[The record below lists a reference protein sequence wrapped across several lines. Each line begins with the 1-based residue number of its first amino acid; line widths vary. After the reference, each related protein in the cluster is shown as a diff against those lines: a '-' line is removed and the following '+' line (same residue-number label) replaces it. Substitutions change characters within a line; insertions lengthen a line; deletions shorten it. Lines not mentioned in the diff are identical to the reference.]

1 MPRLNN
7 KKSKENADEETRAF
21 TTEETNAAES
31 AESGESTGAS
41 AFSDGSFF
49 GSEDAPADS
58 GSDAGAAGSGGST
71 AAASVAGTKASSTSE
86 SGSGG
91 DETTNPVNDSPAT
104 EPVTTE
110 PTATESADDEAATAA
125 MPAQSGSNDQ
135 ADEPSNQP
143 ADSKPASEATADP
156 EATQAHQS
164 IDEEPTGPIPVDEK
178 TVDDEKTDPDVTTAS
193 PAGEDRQRIT
203 HSEDD
208 EQPTEAIST
217 VPPRSSA
224 AGEED
229 HTRPMPVAAPMDEED
244 SAERRRQETERR
256 KAERDAA
263 LGTRRPK
270 PDPEPAAAAPA
281 KPAPV
286 KRSTD
291 KFFGSLGLFVLRIV
305 MAALMALHGLTHV
318 LSLDQT
324 VAMID
329 GSWLGPMVGQSV
341 LLAYVLGIAELLVA
355 VALLFGFGVRIAGIG
370 MVAIGALALAMVHW
384 VSWPFEGFVLD
395 GEPALMVAA
404 VGFLFFATGGGG
416 WSADRA
422 VRARRAER
430 KKAARR

>member
-7 KKSKENADEETRAF
+7 KKSKENVDEETRAF
-21 TTEETNAAES
+21 TTEETDAAES

-41 AFSDGSFF
+41 ALSDGSFF
-49 GSEDAPADS
+49 GNDDTP
-58 GSDAGAAGSGGST
+58 AGSGRDAT
-71 AAASVAGTKASSTSE
+71 APAASAPS
-86 SGSGG
+86 
-91 DETTNPVNDSPAT
+91 
-104 EPVTTE
+104 
-110 PTATESADDEAATAA
+110 DDEAATEA
-125 MPAQSGSNDQ
+125 MPAQSASGDQ
-135 ADEPSNQP
+135 ADEPSTQSAEPQP
-143 ADSKPASEATADP
+143 TSSTDVDP

-164 IDEEPTGPIPVDEK
+164 IDEEPTGPIPVD
-178 TVDDEKTDPDVTTAS
+178 DEKTDPDVASAS
-193 PAGEDRQRIT
+193 PATEDRQRIT

-217 VPPRSSA
+217 VPPRSTA
-224 AGEED
+224 ADDAD

-270 PDPEPAAAAPA
+270 PEPEPAAADPA

-305 MAALMALHGLTHV
+305 MAALMTLHGLTHI
-318 LSLDQT
+318 LSMDQT
-324 VAMID
+324 IAMID
-329 GSWLGPMVGQSV
+329 GSWLGPMVGQSE
-341 LLAYVLGIAELLVA
+341 LLAYVLGIAELLIA
-355 VALLFGFGVRIAGIG
+355 VALLFGFAVRIAGVG
-370 MVAIGALALAMVHW
+370 MVAIGALALAMIHW
-384 VSWPFEGFVLD
+384 VTWPFEGFVLD
-395 GEPALMVAA
+395 GEAPLMVAA
-404 VGFLFFATGGGG
+404 VGFLFLATGGGG